1 MYGVVD
7 NLVSGFTFGD
17 LYILPFDPYRFLYFK
32 NSTIDSLVA
41 LTSQLD
47 IAKQTG
53 LFIIPFSNYPLIC
66 SGESSNCLS
75 ILANMRKYFAAML
88 DAGVSL
94 YIGAHSHEYE
104 RIYPYNQN

>member
-41 LTSQLD
+41 LKSQLD

-53 LFIIPFSNYPLIC
+53 LFIIPFSHYPLVC

-94 YIGAHSHEYE
+94 YMGAHSHEYE